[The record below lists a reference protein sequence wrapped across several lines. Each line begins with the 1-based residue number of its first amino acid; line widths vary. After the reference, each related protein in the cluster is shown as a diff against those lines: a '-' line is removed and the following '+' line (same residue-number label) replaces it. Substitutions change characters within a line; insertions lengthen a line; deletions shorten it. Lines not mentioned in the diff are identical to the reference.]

1 MTMIGKILLF
11 QRRKLHTIISREMIK
26 PLSPTPSL
34 HHTYNLS
41 QVDLCSTHVYMPL
54 IFYYPNNEICS
65 LTPNDKAHKIK
76 KSLSQSLTR
85 CYPFAGKLHTPT
97 APYIDCN
104 DEGVVFVEA
113 RNDSHMNMSQHIN
126 DDTVGQLFVDGMFW
140 QMSPPH
146 RATLVGVKL
155 NHFACGGMA
164 LGVSMSH
171 RIGDGSTLGSFV
183 SHWASVARYGS
194 TDHEQVLPFNPQF
207 LQSPPATTNFLPH
220 PFLDLNLRC
229 VNPVTRK
236 FVFPNTK
243 LSDLKNKVVLPS
255 TNGGSITNPTRVE
268 VLTSLLYKTAV
279 AAATTA
285 RSSSSSSKPHFL
297 LIPCNIRKKFV
308 PKLPQTTVGNF
319 IAGFIVMTRH
329 ESETSL
335 SALVS
340 AIRKQKMKVETI
352 QSQELA
358 RQNLDSMMSRLGNE
372 DLENVAHRFFC
383 CSSLCGLGFNN
394 VNFGWGNP
402 AVASTTYMFSKQS
415 GFILMDT
422 PNGDGIE
429 AWVSLERQDM
439 KIFQNDKELLSFCQN

>member
-1 MTMIGKILLF
+1 MVGMILRFG
-11 QRRKLHTIISREMIK
+11 RRKLHTIISREVIK
-26 PLSPTPSL
+26 PSSPTPSHL
-34 HHTYNLS
+34 QTYNLS
-41 QVDLCSTHVYMPL
+41 QLDQRGTHVYMPL
-54 IFYYPNNEICS
+54 ILYYPNHHKICS
-65 LTPNDKAHKIK
+65 LTPNDKAQKIK

-85 CYPFAGKLHTPT
+85 YYPFAGSLHTPT
-97 APYIDCN
+97 TPYIDC
-104 DEGVVFVEA
+104 DDAGVVFVEA

-126 DDTVGQLFVDGMFW
+126 DGTVGQLFVDDMFW
-140 QMSPPH
+140 QTSPH
-146 RATLVGVKL
+146 RASLVGVKL

-220 PFLDLNLRC
+220 QVSDLNPRC

-243 LSDLKNKVVLPS
+243 LSDLKSKVVLPS
-255 TNGGSITNPTRVE
+255 TNGGSIANPTRVE

-297 LIPCNIRKKFV
+297 LFPCNMRKKFV
-308 PKLPQTTVGNF
+308 PKLPQTTVGNL
-319 IAGFIVMTRH
+319 ITGFIVMTRH

-340 AIRKQKMKVETI
+340 EIRKQKMEVESV

-358 RQNLDSMMSRLGNE
+358 RQNIDSIMSRLGNE

-402 AVASTTYMFSKQS
+402 GVASITYMSSKQS
-415 GFILMDT
+415 GSMLMDT

-429 AWVSLERQDM
+429 AWVSLETQDM

>member
-171 RIGDGSTLGSFV
+171 RIGD
-183 SHWASVARYGS
+183 
-194 TDHEQVLPFNPQF
+194 
-207 LQSPPATTNFLPH
+207 
-220 PFLDLNLRC
+220 
-229 VNPVTRK
+229 
-236 FVFPNTK
+236 
-243 LSDLKNKVVLPS
+243 
-255 TNGGSITNPTRVE
+255 
-268 VLTSLLYKTAV
+268 
-279 AAATTA
+279 
-285 RSSSSSSKPHFL
+285 
-297 LIPCNIRKKFV
+297 
-308 PKLPQTTVGNF
+308 
-319 IAGFIVMTRH
+319 
-329 ESETSL
+329 
-335 SALVS
+335 
-340 AIRKQKMKVETI
+340 
-352 QSQELA
+352 
-358 RQNLDSMMSRLGNE
+358 
-372 DLENVAHRFFC
+372 
-383 CSSLCGLGFNN
+383 
-394 VNFGWGNP
+394 
-402 AVASTTYMFSKQS
+402 
-415 GFILMDT
+415 
-422 PNGDGIE
+422 
-429 AWVSLERQDM
+429 
-439 KIFQNDKELLSFCQN
+439 